1 MKLSEII
8 YQNLFETI
16 FYSNLSIFALISY
29 YVATRFVLQ
38 TFEVKSKYLS
48 TLVFVAVSTCSVG
61 CMEMLVLEMLDVG
74 TNETRA

>member
-1 MKLSEII
+1 MKLFETREK
-8 YQNLFETI
+8 LFETI

-29 YVATRFVLQ
+29 YVATRFVLK